1 MFHNKFVNQ
10 TTLLAM
16 LNSVPLNQGWSP
28 GLSYGLGLMHWKLP
42 KTADPLNQTITLGH
56 GGADWGSIA
65 MVRTGVRACA
75 STRLSVRVCVCVCVL
90 AGRHGRARTGDV
102 SVYLRACVLVCLRA
116 MCRCE
121 QPYAVFL
128 KASPGALLHEVL
140 LVETRMSHTRACCGC
155 KTA

>member
-1 MFHNKFVNQ
+1 MFHDRFVNH

-75 STRLSVRVCVCVCVL
+75 STRLFVGGCAYACMRAGGHVRGRTMCRCTSVRSY
-90 AGRHGRARTGDV
+90 R
-102 SVYLRACVLVCLRA
+102 RACVVNNR
-116 MCRCE
+116 
-121 QPYAVFL
+121 
-128 KASPGALLHEVL
+128 
-140 LVETRMSHTRACCGC
+140 TRSS
-155 KTA
+155 

>member
-1 MFHNKFVNQ
+1 MFHDRFVNH

-16 LNSVPLNQGWSP
+16 MNSVPLNQGWSP

-75 STRLSVRVCVCVCVL
+75 STRLSVRGCVCVYAC
-90 AGRHGRARTGDV
+90 
-102 SVYLRACVLVCLRA
+102 LRAGAGACGRA
-116 MCRCE
+116 MCRCTCV
-121 QPYAVFL
+121 PAY
-128 KASPGALLHEVL
+128 
-140 LVETRMSHTRACCGC
+140 
-155 KTA
+155 